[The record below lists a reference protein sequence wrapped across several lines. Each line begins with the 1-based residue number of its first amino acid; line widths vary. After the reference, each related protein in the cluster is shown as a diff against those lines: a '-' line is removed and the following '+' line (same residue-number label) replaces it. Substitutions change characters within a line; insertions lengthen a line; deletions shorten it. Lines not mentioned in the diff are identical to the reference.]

1 MDGWKEGKKKET
13 TTTKYF
19 KKNRLL
25 CFVCE
30 PKVDWKLIQSAP
42 ERGHPGDGRWGPQ
55 IRKIKQK
62 WKKKKR
68 EKLSLFQILPPSVV
82 CVCMYINIH
91 TQAHLCLYTKLTTKK
106 GRWRRWPEKERNT
119 YVSNISTVTLVA
131 AWTARRWASSAS
143 RLSKEPPWPLLGVWM
158 RIWWVEPAPSP
169 SVRLM

>member
-1 MDGWKEGKKKET
+1 MEGKKKET

-68 EKLSLFQILPPSVV
+68 NREKLSLFQILPPSVV

-106 GRWRRWPEKERNT
+106 GRWRRWPEKEERKKHLRIEHFDGDFGGGLDGPQ
-119 YVSNISTVTLVA
+119 VGQQRVA
-131 AWTARRWASSAS
+131 A
-143 RLSKEPPWPLLGVWM
+143 E
-158 RIWWVEPAPSP
+158 
-169 SVRLM
+169 

>member
-1 MDGWKEGKKKET
+1 MEGKKKKET

-55 IRKIKQK
+55 IRKNQTKM
-62 WKKKKR
+62 KKKR

-106 GRWRRWPEKERNT
+106 RKMAALARKRKKHLRIEHFDGDFGGGLDGPQVGQQR
-119 YVSNISTVTLVA
+119 VA
-131 AWTARRWASSAS
+131 A
-143 RLSKEPPWPLLGVWM
+143 E
-158 RIWWVEPAPSP
+158 
-169 SVRLM
+169 